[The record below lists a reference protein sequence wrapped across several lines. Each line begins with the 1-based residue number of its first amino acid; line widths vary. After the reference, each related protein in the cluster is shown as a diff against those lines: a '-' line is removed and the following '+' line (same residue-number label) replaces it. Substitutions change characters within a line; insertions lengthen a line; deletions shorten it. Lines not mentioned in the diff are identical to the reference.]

1 MIREIMFKPYIE
13 MQMFIFIQD
22 PKTTGG
28 VHDRE
33 MLDPGSTTSR
43 VARADSVP
51 DHDAGESSPL
61 SVFTPC

>member
-1 MIREIMFKPYIE
+1 MIPEIMFKPYIE
-13 MQMFIFIQD
+13 MQVFIFFQD

-33 MLDPGSTTSR
+33 MLDPGDTTSR
-43 VARADSVP
+43 VARDSVP
-51 DHDAGESSPL
+51 DHDAGDSSLL

>member
-33 MLDPGSTTSR
+33 MLDPGNTTSR
-43 VARADSVP
+43 VARDCVP
-51 DHDAGESSPL
+51 DHDAGDSSPL
-61 SVFTPC
+61 SMFTPW